1 MVERGKESLAIQA
14 GSGTLS
20 RSRARPA
27 GGEGDAVRAEPRA
40 GGRGARQRR
49 EGKWG
54 GGQMGR
60 PERGGKEEALTRK
73 RAGQEGSD

>member
-27 GGEGDAVRAEPRA
+27 GGEGDTVRAEPRA
-40 GGRGARQRR
+40 DGRGARQRR

-54 GGQMGR
+54 GQMGP
-60 PERGGKEEALTRK
+60 PEEGGKEEALTGK
-73 RAGQEGSD
+73 RAGPEGSD